1 MRTKVTIE
9 LFKHVQNIQ
18 LMCFACVED
27 ENWICDDV
35 STNIMKLGG
44 EKNNDYDAALSESTS
59 RRITSP
65 SRTQLT
71 QIVFT
76 SSSDEA
82 NETFIDVNVI
92 DQSYDLPTNKIR
104 TKESAISSSID
115 ADDNHDYF
123 HTTIQ
128 NNHHQL

>member
-27 ENWICDDV
+27 ENWICDDA

-44 EKNNDYDAALSESTS
+44 EKNNDYDAALSDSTS
-59 RRITSP
+59 RRITS
-65 SRTQLT
+65 
-71 QIVFT
+71 VFT

-92 DQSYDLPTNKIR
+92 DQSYDLPT
-104 TKESAISSSID
+104 SFS
-115 ADDNHDYF
+115 
-123 HTTIQ
+123 
-128 NNHHQL
+128 

>member
-71 QIVFT
+71 SFLIPHHST
-76 SSSDEA
+76 A
-82 NETFIDVNVI
+82 NKLNTAATTCCAFFPFIF
-92 DQSYDLPTNKIR
+92 
-104 TKESAISSSID
+104 A
-115 ADDNHDYF
+115 
-123 HTTIQ
+123 
-128 NNHHQL
+128 

>member
-1 MRTKVTIE
+1 
-9 LFKHVQNIQ
+9 
-18 LMCFACVED
+18 MCFACVED